1 MVATIMKKG
10 SEASE
15 CLPNALT
22 EKICY
27 ETAPLALETL
37 CHILQDPDIPHLSK
51 LPAVKLAL
59 ELERHQRKELAGAL
73 KSVSKNDREKTRQE
87 LEQEYA
93 ALIHDI
99 HTKTAVID

>member
-1 MVATIMKKG
+1 MMDRMNLKK
-10 SEASE
+10 EAVSAD
-15 CLPNALT
+15 CLT

-59 ELERHQRKELAGAL
+59 ELERHQRKELAGSL
-73 KSVSKNDREKTRQE
+73 KSLSKNDREKTRQE
-87 LEQEYA
+87 LEHEYA
-93 ALIHDI
+93 TLVHNLENE
-99 HTKTAVID
+99 TASTD